1 MKWELLILIVESI
14 YISIFKI
21 NFQLMTV
28 EKWLTLIVESV
39 YPVDRGTLVVAAQ
52 HEEVLGVL
60 QQSISY

>member
-1 MKWELLILIVESI
+1 MVESI
-14 YISIFKI
+14 YQYLKVIIPLI
-21 NFQLMTV
+21 TV

-60 QQSISY
+60 QGQTIKH

>member
-28 EKWLTLIVESV
+28 EKLLTLIVESV
-39 YPVDRGTLVVAAQ
+39 YPVDRGTLVVATQ
-52 HEEVLGVL
+52 HKEVLGVL
-60 QQSISY
+60 

>member
-1 MKWELLILIVESI
+1 
-14 YISIFKI
+14 
-21 NFQLMTV
+21 MTV

-60 QQSISY
+60 QHNVSGNYKYE

>member
-28 EKWLTLIVESV
+28 EKLLTLIVESV
-39 YPVDRGTLVVAAQ
+39 YPVDRGTLVVATQ